1 MKVALVAGGQPRF
14 TPEFRYLLNQLHGFD
29 SADLYMTLWRTDWA
43 ETPEQARAKIES
55 ILPANF
61 KLAKVQIVDE
71 PEHELP
77 PHPNEL
83 APREPENVRWWYHR
97 VMSQLTSLTMAYDLI
112 DQEYDAVVRFRLD
125 GMLTEPLDMRT
136 LPISNDSVIFPKSP
150 KSGNNATDQF
160 AIGSQESMR
169 VYFSLSKEVKTMI
182 PALDPMWY
190 QPAHHRGNWGPE
202 QMLED
207 HLTNN
212 NKKIV
217 FGNFD
222 HVFNMWGRSRF
233 TDKHLH
239 HRVVQDPTEQ

>member
-14 TPEFRYLLNQLHGFD
+14 TPEFKQLLNQLHGFD

-43 ETPEQARAKIES
+43 ETSEEAMAKIEK
-55 ILPANF
+55 ILPPNF
-61 KLAKVQIVDE
+61 SLAGIQIVDE
-71 PEHELP
+71 VEHELP
-77 PHPNEL
+77 PHPNVL
-83 APREPENVRWWYHR
+83 PPPEPENVRWWYHR
-97 VMSQLTSLTMAYDLI
+97 VMCQLSSLTMAHNLI
-112 DQEYDAVVRFRLD
+112 KQDYDAVIRFRVD
-125 GMLTEPLDMRT
+125 GMLTSPLNISE
-136 LPISNDSVIFPKSP
+136 LPITNDSVIFPKSP

-169 VYFSLSKEVKTMI
+169 VYFGLSKEVIKMI
-182 PALDPMWY
+182 PALDPMWF

-217 FGNFD
+217 LGDFE
-222 HVFNMWGRSRF
+222 HTFNNWGRSRF

-239 HRVVQDPTEQ
+239 HSIVADPTE